1 MMMNHPTDKD
11 QALQGEGNYDAS
23 RRYDKAAHEFAE
35 SGQVEAAARAARPM
49 SPEEAEAMHLAELAG
64 KSHSKGEDPAV
75 TAPQPAAK

>member
-1 MMMNHPTDKD
+1 MNQPTDKD
-11 QALQGEGNYDAS
+11 KALQGEGNYDAS

-35 SGQVEAAARAARPM
+35 SGQVEGAARAARPM

-75 TAPQPAAK
+75 TAPQPPTK